1 MESKLIKVFVSGSI
15 SIKTLPQ
22 VAIEKLDLI
31 MSKNFQ
37 ILVGDANGVD
47 SLIQQYLFNK
57 KYSNVTVYHVGNY
70 TRNNI
75 GQWSTVSVDSQKL
88 SGRAM
93 YTQKDKQMALDS
105 NFGLMIWDG
114 KSKGT
119 KANIEEMLALNKRFY
134 VIQKDIINTDKQFV
148 KENVVK

>member
-1 MESKLIKVFVSGSI
+1 MIKVFVSGSI
-15 SIKTLPQ
+15 SIKILPQ
-22 VAIEKLDLI
+22 LAIQKLDLI
-31 MSKNFQ
+31 ISKNLQ

-47 SLIQQYLFNK
+47 SLIQRYLFNK
-57 KYSNVTVYHVGNY
+57 NYSNVNVYHVG
-70 TRNNI
+70 THIRNNI
-75 GQWSTVSVDSQKL
+75 GQWPTVSIDSKNL

-119 KANIEEMLALNKRFY
+119 KANIEEMLSLNKHFY
-134 VIQKDIINTDKQFV
+134 VIQNDSLNTDKQFV
-148 KENVVK
+148 KEKVVQLTLF